1 MIQQVIVIVIG
12 IAVAA
17 YVVYHVVRMAKGK
30 VSSCPS
36 GCCGCASASCCSYEI
51 KRRGVSKKMS
61 RKNRSLFAESEKTP
75 IFAAQ

>member
-30 VSSCPS
+30 ASSCHSDS

-51 KRRGVSKKMS
+51 KKKGRFKENVKKKS
-61 RKNRSLFAESEKTP
+61 
-75 IFAAQ
+75 

>member
-51 KRRGVSKKMS
+51 KKKGRFKENVKKKS
-61 RKNRSLFAESEKTP
+61 
-75 IFAAQ
+75 

>member
-30 VSSCPS
+30 ASSCHS

-51 KRRGVSKKMS
+51 KKKG
-61 RKNRSLFAESEKTP
+61 RFRENVKKNS
-75 IFAAQ
+75 

>member
-17 YVVYHVVRMAKGK
+17 YVVYHVVRMAKRK
-30 VSSCPS
+30 ASSCPS

-51 KRRGVSKKMS
+51 KKKGRFKENVKKKS
-61 RKNRSLFAESEKTP
+61 
-75 IFAAQ
+75 